1 MSKVIKIYR
10 REALFIK
17 KDTLSK
23 SEYKKIEKRHTHLFY
38 DEKAC
43 KECDNLPD
51 KLGTEGV
58 ADCCAECGAFKG
70 GVCLVKDEKI
80 GDNVYVSIPGGS
92 KESIKEVLKRPIK
105 IENKTIKHKFR
116 RPIEFTGE
124 LRGHQVPAV
133 EAIMTKK
140 FGVIKA
146 PPRSGKTVLSTAA
159 VCRIGAK
166 TIILAAQR
174 EWLDGFYETFCGSK
188 TQKALTTA
196 KKSQVG
202 FAKTIEDFKRLD
214 VCLVTYQTFN
224 SSKGKRLLRKIR
236 DMFTVCI
243 VDEVHMGA
251 AENFAICMS
260 KLNVRY
266 KIGLS
271 GTPSRKDRR
280 YIIAE
285 SLIGPIIY
293 VAKVKQ
299 LRPQVRLTKTAYTK
313 TSKGRPQWA
322 TMVKHLE
329 TDPKRLMLI
338 AKCALKD
345 VRDGHMILIPL
356 SQITPIKAL
365 VKAINRLAG
374 KKIAHE
380 FHGSVKKPLRKQLIE
395 DARNYKVRI
404 LVGNAKLVSV
414 GINIPRASC
423 LYDCFMSS
431 NLENAEQRTAR
442 ILTAYDGKPPPMLR
456 IFLDDYNVRRNCLR
470 TEWYGAV
477 VPKFKPIL
485 TEKDQ
490 IVLKNYFKQKEQR
503 TSFMDLNSSTGQRK
517 SRGQPA
523 WEM

>member
-1 MSKVIKIYR
+1 MESVIKVYR
-10 REALFIK
+10 REALFIRK
-17 KDTLSK
+17 GDLTSK
-23 SEYKKIEKRHTHLFY
+23 ECRRLEKAHTHLFY

-43 KECDNLPD
+43 KDCDNLPD
-51 KLGTEGV
+51 KLATDGIAE
-58 ADCCAECGAFKG
+58 CCAECGAFKG
-70 GVCLVKDEKI
+70 GVCLTKDEKI
-80 GDNVYVSIPGGS
+80 GKNIYMSIPGGS
-92 KESIKEVLKRPIK
+92 KDSIKDVLRKKIK
-105 IENKTIKHKFR
+105 IENKTVMHAFS
-116 RPIEFTGE
+116 RPIKFKGE

-133 EAIMTKK
+133 AAILDKK

-159 VCRIGAK
+159 ICQIGAK

-188 TQKALTTA
+188 TQKAMTNA

-202 FAKTIEDFKRLD
+202 FAKTMADFKRLD

-224 SSKGKRLLRKIR
+224 TKKGKRLLTKIR
-236 DMFTVCI
+236 DMFTVCVI
-243 VDEVHMGA
+243 DEVHMTA
-251 AENFAICMS
+251 ATNFAICIS

-271 GTPSRKDRR
+271 GTPSRKDKR
-280 YIIAE
+280 YIIVRG
-285 SLIGPIIY
+285 LIGPVIY
-293 VAKVKQ
+293 TAKVKQ
-299 LRPQVRLTKTAYTK
+299 LRPNVRLTKTAYSK
-313 TSKGRPQWA
+313 VSKGRPQWA

-329 TDPKRLMLI
+329 TDPKRLKLI
-338 AKCALKD
+338 AQCALRD
-345 VRDGHMILIPL
+345 VKDGHMILIPL

-365 VKAINRLAG
+365 VMAINRLAG
-374 KKIAHE
+374 KRVAHE
-380 FHGSVKKPLRKQLIE
+380 FHGSVKKEKRKQLIE

-423 LYDCFMSS
+423 LYDAFMSS

-442 ILTAYDGKPPPMLR
+442 ILTVFDGKPPPLLR

-470 TEWYGAV
+470 NEWFGAV

-485 TEKDQ
+485 NERDQ
-490 IVLKNYFKQKEQR
+490 TILKNYFKQKESR
-503 TSFMDLNSSTGQRK
+503 SNFMELNSQSGERRTR
-517 SRGQPA
+517 SQPA